1 MGDARHKLVVC
12 FGAGRVAGPCIEYLL
27 RQESVSL
34 VVAAAIPGE
43 AEQLCAKHAHLI
55 QHPSETTKEQ
65 QQELTARVVDVLDEA
80 KDGRIVDE
88 LCSIADCVV
97 ALVPE
102 PAQVRVARACI
113 KASTPLVTASY
124 ASPAI
129 KQLHEAAKEANIP
142 ILCEMGLDPGMDHMI
157 AMQMI
162 DEVKAKNGKVVSLS
176 SVCGGLPAPDAANN
190 PIKYKFSWSPV
201 GALRAAQRPAEFL
214 KNGETITIP
223 GSDILAHHE
232 PVNLFP
238 EYELEQIPNGYSL
251 PYAEYYQIPDA
262 KSLFRGTLRFKGFC
276 QVIHKCVQLGFLSE
290 DSFVAEGDSW
300 KEIIAQKLKTAG
312 MDSLDGPTQVFLHWL
327 GFDSPS
333 CVVSKSQSTMEAFCE
348 LLVRKLSFDP
358 GERDL
363 VLMHVAVGA
372 EYPDGSYATLETFFS
387 AFGEADGDTIMAK
400 TVGVTAAIGVA
411 LVLSDEISSVGIVSP
426 TEKEVYGPSL
436 ALLAAEGI
444 HFQEQHTTNTV
455 PK

>member
-1 MGDARHKLVVC
+1 MGDARRKVVVC
-12 FGAGRVAGPCIEYLL
+12 FGAGHVAGPCVEYLL
-27 RQESVSL
+27 REEKVSL
-34 VVAAAIPGE
+34 VVAAAVPGE
-43 AEQLCAKHAHLI
+43 AEQLCTKYAHLI
-55 QHPSETTKEQ
+55 PPQRETTQEQ
-65 QQELTARVVDVLDEA
+65 QQELTARTVDVLDEA
-80 KDGRIVDE
+80 KDGHVVDE

-102 PAQVRVARACI
+102 PAQVRVAQACI

-129 KQLHEAAKEANIP
+129 KQLHKAAKEANIP

-157 AMQMI
+157 AMKMI
-162 DEVKAKNGKVVSLS
+162 NEVKAKNGKVVSFS

-201 GALRAAQRPAEFL
+201 GALRAAQRPAQYL
-214 KNGETITIP
+214 KNGETVTIP
-223 GSDILAHHE
+223 GSEILAHDE
-232 PVNLFP
+232 LVKLFP
-238 EYELEQIPNGYSL
+238 EYELEQVPNGYSL

-276 QVIHKCVQLGFLSE
+276 QVIHKCVQLGLLSE
-290 DSFVAEGDSW
+290 DSFVNEGDIW
-300 KEIIAQKLKTAG
+300 KEIIAQKLKLAG

-327 GFDSPS
+327 GFGSPR

-348 LLVRKLSFDP
+348 LLVRKLSFEP

-363 VLMHVAVGA
+363 VLMHVAVGV
-372 EYPDGSYATLETFFS
+372 EYPDGSQATLESFFN
-387 AFGEADGDTIMAK
+387 AFGEANGDTIMAK
-400 TVGVTAAIGVA
+400 TVGATAAIGVA
-411 LVLSDEISSVGIVSP
+411 LVLSGKISFVGIVSP
-426 TEKEVYGPSL
+426 TQKEVYEPSL
-436 ALLAAEGI
+436 TLLAAEGI
-444 HFQEQHTTNTV
+444 HFKSSRWM